1 MDIFKIFRKN
11 DKEEKEKPN
20 SMQIHKKV
28 KIGLALGG
36 GGVRGIGHIGALI
49 AFEELGVHFDYIAG
63 TSAGSIVGALY
74 AFGKTPNEIK
84 ELAIGLKKKDIMK
97 GMIPFIKPANSG
109 RIENLLNT
117 IFDDVTVFS
126 EMKIPFKAVCTD
138 LKTGREI
145 DFDYGNV
152 ARVVSGSCAVPGV
165 FTPVVYEGMHLVDG
179 GLRNNVPADVVKNMG
194 ANVVFAIDVN
204 HLRGTGTSSLSTV
217 SVLSSV
223 IGIIMQSK
231 IDKTM
236 EVADLIFEPALERYS
251 PLKFDDIEDIIQ
263 IGYETV
269 MANKDKITKMLGLN
283 PKKIGKYFTKN
294 EN

>member
-1 MDIFKIFRKN
+1 MDILKFLRKN
-11 DKEEKEKPN
+11 KKEEQN
-20 SMQIHKKV
+20 SVQIHKKV

-36 GGVRGIGHIGALI
+36 GGSRGIGHIGALM

-74 AFGKTPNEIK
+74 AYGISPERMK
-84 ELAIGLKKKDIMK
+84 ELAIGLKKKDLIK
-97 GMIPFIKPANSG
+97 GMIPFIKPARSSK
-109 RIENLLNT
+109 IEGLLNEV
-117 IFDDVTVFS
+117 FGVVTDFS

-138 LKTGREI
+138 LKTGKEI
-145 DFDYGNV
+145 DFDYGDV
-152 ARVVSGSCAVPGV
+152 AKVVSGSCAVPGV
-165 FTPVVYEGMHLVDG
+165 FTPVVYDDKHLVDG
-179 GLRNNVPADVVKNMG
+179 GLRNNVPADVVKRMG

-217 SVLSSV
+217 SVLSSI

-231 IDKTM
+231 IDNTM
-236 EVADLIFEPALERYS
+236 EVADLIFEPALEKFS
-251 PLKFDDIEDIIQ
+251 PLKFDEAEEIIQ

-269 MANKDKITKMLGLN
+269 MANKDKIIKILGLN
-283 PKKIGKYFTKN
+283 PKKIGKYFVKN